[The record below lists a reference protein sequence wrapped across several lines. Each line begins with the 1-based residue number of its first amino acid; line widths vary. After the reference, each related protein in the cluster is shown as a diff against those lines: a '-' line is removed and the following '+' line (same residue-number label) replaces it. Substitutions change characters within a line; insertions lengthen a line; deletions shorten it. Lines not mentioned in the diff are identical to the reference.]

1 MFKKIEGIYTAAKQ
15 AFKKNPN
22 PGAAIKSV
30 KTNVPDTKLKKLQAA
45 NRIADLRL
53 KGAKA
58 KLSQTQFE
66 AANKAFKKD
75 DKFTFEG
82 STKKSETNKEAY
94 KRIQKENTKA
104 IKSMI
109 DTAFAENKAKGGRVG
124 KMGGGMMSRRFGMN
138 KGGKIP
144 TTPKEKKFAAL
155 APPRDR
161 ITYSD
166 KIAGATGR
174 QKAAIGGMI
183 VKLGKAGKKFLK
195 SKEGKDKLKE
205 MDSKKGKEFTEK
217 MLKKLKDAGFK
228 GGGPAM
234 SKLPAKEERKQRMQ
248 KRATAAS
255 KFVKNRKRSFGSIM
269 REKHMR

>member
-1 MFKKIEGIYTAAKQ
+1 MGVFSFVKAGKKIFGKPKST
-15 AFKKNPN
+15 
-22 PGAAIKSV
+22 GSAIKSV
-30 KTNVPDTKLKKLQAA
+30 KPNVPSTRLEKASRDLKIAKQKTKGAGAKLK
-45 NRIADLRL
+45 
-53 KGAKA
+53 
-58 KLSQTQFE
+58 QT
-66 AANKAFKKD
+66 
-75 DKFTFEG
+75 TFEIKQG
-82 STKKSETNKEAY
+82 EYGKLTFDPLKANVTKKSKLREK
-94 KRIQKENTKA
+94 
-104 IKSMI
+104 
-109 DTAFAENKAKGGRVG
+109 

-138 KGGKIP
+138 TGGKIP

-248 KRATAAS
+248 KRTTAAS